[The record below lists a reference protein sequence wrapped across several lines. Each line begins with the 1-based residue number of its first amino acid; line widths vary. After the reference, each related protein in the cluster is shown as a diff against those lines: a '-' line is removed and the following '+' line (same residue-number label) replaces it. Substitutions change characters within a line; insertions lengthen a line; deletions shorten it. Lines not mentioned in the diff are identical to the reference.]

1 MNESLYAIASLK
13 HLGNCM
19 WPTIPYGFFFII
31 PDKRLN
37 CREVVLQQH
46 HQKLFGGCDE
56 VEI

>member
-37 CREVVLQQH
+37 CREVVLQQR
-46 HQKLFGGCDE
+46 D
-56 VEI
+56 